1 MAKILITSGPTRQY
15 LDPVRY
21 LTNGSSGVMGSALA
35 QAALQAGHQVVMVSG
50 PVRVRYPSGVK
61 LLEVETTQ
69 EMLEACLAE
78 FPNCDGLIGA
88 AAPCDYQ
95 PAAVAAQ
102 KLKKTGEPLLLKLI
116 ETPDIVATLGNKMR
130 LNQWTVGFALE
141 SEDARFQ
148 AIGKLQRKLCDLVV
162 VNGVG
167 AINSPHN
174 EIEILNPAGEVVLAA
189 SGTKQKLAKQI
200 IRVLDEQLLGPRS
213 KTASATPSARP
224 RKPQARI

>member
-1 MAKILITSGPTRQY
+1 MAKILLTSGPTRQY

-35 QAALQAGHQVVMVSG
+35 QAALQAGHQVVLVSG

-78 FPNCDGLIGA
+78 FPTCDGLIGA

-95 PAAVAAQ
+95 PATVAAS

-116 ETPDIVATLGNKMR
+116 ETPDIVATLGRKKR
-130 LNQWTVGFALE
+130 PGQWTVGFALE

-148 AIGKLQRKLCDLVV
+148 AIGKLQRKHCDLVV

-174 EIEILNPAGEVVLAA
+174 EIEILNPAGNVVLAA
-189 SGTKQKLAKQI
+189 AGTKQKLAKQI
-200 IRVLDEQLLGPRS
+200 LRVVAEQLLEPRL
-213 KTASATPSARP
+213 KPAFSAPTKRS
-224 RKPQARI
+224 RKS

>member
-1 MAKILITSGPTRQY
+1 MAKILLTSGPTRQY

-35 QAALQAGHQVVMVSG
+35 QAALQAGHQVVVVSG

-61 LLEVETTQ
+61 LVEVETTQ
-69 EMLEACLAE
+69 EMLEACLTE
-78 FPNCDGLIGA
+78 FPTCDGLIGA

-95 PAAVAAQ
+95 PATVAPS
-102 KLKKTGEPLLLKLI
+102 KLKKTGEPLMLKLI
-116 ETPDIVATLGNKMR
+116 ETPDIVATLGKKKR
-130 LNQWTVGFALE
+130 PNQWTVGFALE

-174 EIEILNPAGEVVLAA
+174 EIEILNPTGEVVLAA
-189 SGTKQKLAKQI
+189 GGTKQKLAKQI
-200 IRVLDEQLLGPRS
+200 LRVIAEQLLEPR
-213 KTASATPSARP
+213 TGTGLPAPNTRAR
-224 RKPQARI
+224 KS

>member
-1 MAKILITSGPTRQY
+1 
-15 LDPVRY
+15 
-21 LTNGSSGVMGSALA
+21 
-35 QAALQAGHQVVMVSG
+35 
-50 PVRVRYPSGVK
+50 
-61 LLEVETTQ
+61 
-69 EMLEACLAE
+69 MLEACLAE
-78 FPNCDGLIGA
+78 FPTCDGLIGA

-95 PAAVAAQ
+95 PATVAPH

-116 ETPDIVATLGNKMR
+116 ETPDIVATLGKKKR
-130 LNQWTVGFALE
+130 ADQWTVGFALE

-189 SGTKQKLAKQI
+189 AGTKQKLAKQI
-200 IRVLDEQLLGPRS
+200 IRVIAEQLLEPRS
-213 KTASATPSARP
+213 QAGAASPAARS
-224 RKPQARI
+224 RKR

>member
-1 MAKILITSGPTRQY
+1 MAKILLTSGPTRQY

-35 QAALQAGHQVVMVSG
+35 QAALQAGHQVVLVSG

-69 EMLEACLAE
+69 EMLAACLAE
-78 FPNCDGLIGA
+78 FPTCDGLIGA

-95 PAAVAAQ
+95 PATVAPN
-102 KLKKTGEPLLLKLI
+102 KLKKNGEPLLLKLI
-116 ETPDIVATLGNKMR
+116 ETPDIVATLGKKKR
-130 LNQWTVGFALE
+130 PDQWTVGFALE

-189 SGTKQKLAKQI
+189 GGTKQKLAKQI
-200 IRVLDEQLLGPRS
+200 LRVIAEQLLEPRRPTS
-213 KTASATPSARP
+213 PSQSTPRV
-224 RKPQARI
+224 RKA